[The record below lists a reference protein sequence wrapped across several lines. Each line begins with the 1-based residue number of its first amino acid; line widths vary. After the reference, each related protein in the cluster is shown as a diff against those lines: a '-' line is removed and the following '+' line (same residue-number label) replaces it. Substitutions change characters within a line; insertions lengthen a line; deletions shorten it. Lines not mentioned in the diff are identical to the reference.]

1 MPTAT
6 ICCVVSSHK
15 ILFTFVI
22 TRVEFGT
29 ARHVIPPSVE
39 VERDV
44 VAAARSLVGGGA
56 PAPATPA
63 TPGVVSI
70 NPLSPPSKNG
80 TCPVVSDPRPYGTI
94 VLIFSIGTPPDITAP
109 TVRAVVFAIV
119 TPRCVW
125 SS

>member
-1 MPTAT
+1 
-6 ICCVVSSHK
+6 VVSSHS

-39 VERDV
+39 VESEVV
-44 VAAARSLVGGGA
+44 VAASSLVTGGA
-56 PAPATPA
+56 PAPATPT

-70 NPLSPPSKNG
+70 NPLSPPIKNG

-94 VLIFSIGTPPDITAP
+94 VFTFSIGTLDITAP
-109 TVRAVVFAIV
+109 TVRAVVFAMV
-119 TPRCVW
+119 TPRCAW

>member
-6 ICCVVSSHK
+6 ICCVVSSHR

-22 TRVEFGT
+22 TLVEFGT

-39 VERDV
+39 VDREV
-44 VAAARSLVGGGA
+44 VEAASSLVIGRPEA
-56 PAPATPA
+56 TPTVPAP
-63 TPGVVSI
+63 VSI

-94 VLIFSIGTPPDITAP
+94 VFTFSIGTPPDITAP
-109 TVRAVVFAIV
+109 TVRAVVFVMV

>member
-1 MPTAT
+1 
-6 ICCVVSSHK
+6 VVSSHR

-39 VERDV
+39 VEREV
-44 VAAARSLVGGGA
+44 VEAASSLVTGRPDVTDE
-56 PAPATPA
+56 PAMTES
-63 TPGVVSI
+63 T
-70 NPLSPPSKNG
+70 NPLSPPIKNG

-94 VLIFSIGTPPDITAP
+94 VFTFSIGTLDITAP
-109 TVRAVVFAIV
+109 TVRAVVFVMVA
-119 TPRCVW
+119 PRCVE